1 MSFETHR
8 RRCEQ
13 GLVAVLYNLFY
24 RLQQW
29 RFNQKAYATPL
40 QPLYESPVISASQL
54 FINTRFLVIDCEMSG
69 LDVKKCQ
76 LLSVGWV
83 MIEHGRMVNSSAKHL
98 LIHAD
103 RGTGDSSKIHGLLD
117 SNIAGANSV
126 ATVLMLLMK
135 QIPGAVLVFH
145 HAPLDVRFLQKA
157 TVEYFRCPL
166 LFSYVD
172 TMAIENKRLHL
183 QGKMDGLRLT
193 QCRQRYGLPDG
204 VQHNALADAQATA
217 ELLLA
222 QASYLGKQDSLSLS
236 DLSLSCSS

>member
-1 MSFETHR
+1 MSCVMR
-8 RRCEQ
+8 RPHCAQ
-13 GLVAVLYNLFY
+13 GLVVVLYKLLYSFQ
-24 RLQQW
+24 RW
-29 RFNQKAYATPL
+29 RFRQQANSSPLTPL
-40 QPLYESPVISASQL
+40 YQQPAISASQL
-54 FINTRFLVIDCEMSG
+54 FMHTRFIVLDCEMSG
-69 LDVKKCQ
+69 LDVNKCQ

-83 MIEHGRMVNSSAKHL
+83 VIEHGRIVNSTAKHL

-117 SNIAGANSV
+117 SNIAGAHSV

-135 QIPGAVLVFH
+135 QMPGAVMVFH
-145 HAPLDVRFLQKA
+145 HASLDMRFLQKA
-157 TVEYFRCPL
+157 TIEYFRCPL

-172 TMAIENKRLHL
+172 TMAIEKRRMHL
-183 QGKMDGLRLT
+183 QGKTKGLRLV

-222 QASYLGKQDSLSLS
+222 QASYLGKQEKLTLA
-236 DLSLSCSS
+236 DLSLSCAC